1 MKSILIQKKYALRA
15 MIFLAACAFVCV
27 GGCLE
32 NGPLSGN
39 ENVSENGNVPGS
51 EHIRETENTNGDA
64 TSAPDEAPGQTASP
78 GRQKTVIVAG
88 ERDGQEV
95 YYPLGFSRSFYPD
108 AEERNHTIAVYQ
120 GDTIRFWNGD
130 TKMNSKM
137 LFHSVEGSFDDYV
150 IQPRYSCYM
159 TFPDIGKYQISLLN
173 GEHYMETGERI
184 PYPAG
189 ESVLTIYV
197 VEKEPEATA

>member
-1 MKSILIQKKYALRA
+1 MKSVFIQKKDALRA
-15 MIFLAACAFVCV
+15 LILLAACAFVCV
-27 GGCLE
+27 GGCLA

-39 ENVSENGNVPGS
+39 ENVSGNDSVPGS
-51 EHIRETENTNGDA
+51 ENVTGNA
-64 TSAPDEAPGQTASP
+64 TSVPDETPGQTASP
-78 GRQKTVIVAG
+78 DRRKTVIVAG
-88 ERDGQEV
+88 ESDGQEL
-95 YYPLGFSRSFYPD
+95 YYPLDYSRSFYPN
-108 AEERNHTIAVYQ
+108 AAERNHTIAVYQ

-173 GEHYMETGERI
+173 GEHYMETGELI